1 MNSAYQRGVSSAQAK
16 KIAVVPGS
24 MMAVSLD
31 EAEATRYLKKLNRG
45 SAVVACVNSPLSQT
59 LSGDETAIDEIKE
72 VLDRDGI
79 FARKLKVDTAYH
91 SHHMQRVAE
100 HYQAAIANV
109 DSSEVR
115 NGVTFYSSVTGSV
128 KSTGFDSDYW
138 TTNLVS
144 QVKFSQA
151 LTLLQRDQIT
161 HDANMDVSLFVEI
174 GPHSALAGPSRQT
187 LAQSGSKQ
195 FKYEYLSALVR
206 NTDAL
211 QSTLTLV
218 GKMFE
223 IGVQIDVKAILT
235 MADKTRPEIIR
246 DLKLYPWDLAPFW
259 RESRLSKAHR
269 FRRFPQHDLLG
280 LFDPASTIQ
289 EPRWRYFVN
298 LDSLP
303 WLRGHMVEGFTIY
316 PGAGYL
322 AMAIEATVQLTQMRG
337 LQDPISKF
345 ILRNVVISK
354 SIILNEPDSGS
365 SGEVEVQLSMSEGG
379 QQEGSR
385 WELFRIRSY
394 NADDGSWSDHCS
406 GEIKVEHET
415 SELDEVEGSREE
427 HLRQEEAKQFLETSL
442 QSCDAEMTKSE
453 FYDFSRVS
461 GNEWSG
467 AFTPIN
473 SAKYGKD
480 RGVFEI
486 ANPDIAPL
494 MPYRSF
500 RPHVIH
506 PITLDATQQMSA
518 LLFKKLVTNAACV
531 PTKISLLEISANL
544 STVAGDILTGTMH
557 IEADGP
563 KASRGEGW
571 VFQKNADGCLS
582 PVIRLVADLRAIGET
597 REEGNQPFAQDVV
610 NRLDWNLDVD
620 FMSRDSFL
628 QMLSSTLGF
637 DENTTHGFDGNKI
650 SIEESDKE
658 FLLTDQASS
667 IWFRNAVRYV
677 EEVNPGTTTLQQLP
691 FLGWMKR
698 WLSSEYCKQIMSG
711 LTAED
716 EESIVERVASS
727 TTSAQLQLTARVGN
741 ALPRILTGETP
752 ALDVML
758 EGNLLSR
765 YYESG
770 ILVGPYEAAVAYLKV
785 LTFKNPR
792 LRILE
797 YGAGTGGCTKWL
809 TRGLS
814 GQNGAV
820 GLPVEQYTFTDV
832 SSYFF
837 EEARQR
843 FAAWE
848 DVMEFRILDADADP
862 IEQGFEPG
870 SYDVVVGA
878 NVLHATRNIDV
889 TMSRVRK
896 LLKPGGSLVLLDI
909 EPRGAAV
916 GLIGGGLTGWWA
928 PEEDFRIDGPLL
940 FRNQWDEVL
949 SRTGYGGIHL
959 NWECLMVA
967 RAEPTPESSNGTSA
981 RNSVV
986 LVNDAVDEHVAN
998 LAVEF
1003 TSRDIDVVE
1012 CPWDQIK
1019 AQEDSL
1025 YVIIDHAEKN
1035 LLFDPQPQLLE
1046 TVNALLIAKCP
1057 VLWVLVQDTA
1067 NAASSAYKGLV
1078 NAFIRVIK
1086 RENSTASVVTLDIRE
1101 PALQSE
1107 TTARVVAD
1115 VALRRFWPRAGDS
1128 PSLEPEFA
1136 YEKNQIL
1143 IPRVKPDADFLQWAR
1158 RRTGFGAADETET
1171 APYQGDRPLKAEV
1184 ATPGLLNTLRFVE
1197 NEIPAAPAPSQI
1209 TVKAEAHGLSHKDLS
1224 LILGQIGTDARFT
1237 GEFAGVVTAVGEDMR
1252 GLYQV
1257 GDRVM
1262 GLGSQPFSNLLHVH
1276 GYMAHRT
1283 PSWMSATVA
1292 ASIPHAYVTAY
1303 HSLITVGRLERGHS
1317 VLIQDA
1323 SAPVGQAAIQL
1334 AQHIGAAI
1342 FCTVGTAEERRLLLE
1357 EYGIT
1362 EGHIFSSQKGTLER
1376 GIMRHTNSQGVDLV
1390 LSLSTGEALRDGLDC
1405 VKLLGTFV
1413 MLGGSETQQG
1423 VQLSMTA
1430 LHKSVTFHAFDLDT
1444 LSARDPGRIH
1454 RMLGDIRSLLES
1466 KALRPI
1472 SPITIYPI
1480 DDIAGSFRYLG
1491 SEKRTGKVVLEVQAD
1506 SKIQCLPAKPPLL
1519 RMRRDATYVAA
1530 GGLGDLT
1537 WRVCLF
1543 LASRG
1548 AGHVVCLSR
1557 RVIDDATKEKF
1568 AAAVREHGCELHVL
1582 QCDITNE
1589 ESVRC
1594 VAAYCSKLPPVRG
1607 VINGA
1612 MVLRVRR

>member
-1 MNSAYQRGVSSAQAK
+1 
-16 KIAVVPGS
+16 

-31 EAEATRYLKKLNRG
+31 ETEAKRYLKKLSRG

-91 SHHMQRVAE
+91 SHHMQRVAQQ
-100 HYQAAIANV
+100 YQEAIANI
-109 DSSEVR
+109 DSSGVR
-115 NGVTFYSSVTGSV
+115 DDVTFYSSVTGAV
-128 KSTGFDSDYW
+128 KSTGFDSNYW
-138 TTNLVS
+138 TSNLVS

-151 LTLLQRDQIT
+151 LALLQREQIM
-161 HDANMDVSLFVEI
+161 HDANMDVGIFVEI

-187 LAQSGSKQ
+187 LAQAGAKNS
-195 FKYEYLSALVR
+195 KYEYLSALVR
-206 NTDAL
+206 NNDAV
-211 QSTLTLV
+211 QSSLTLV
-218 GKMFE
+218 GKLFE
-223 IGVQIDVKAILT
+223 LGIRIDMPAVFT
-235 MADKTRPEIIR
+235 MANKTRPEIIR
-246 DLKLYPWDLAPFW
+246 DLKPYPWDLAPFW
-259 RESRLSKAHR
+259 RESRLSKAQR
-269 FRRFPQHDLLG
+269 FRRFPHHDLLG
-280 LFDPASTIQ
+280 LFDPASTIH
-289 EPRWRYFVN
+289 EPRWRYFIQ

-303 WLRGHMVEGFTIY
+303 WLRGHVVEGFTIY

-322 AMAIEATVQLTQMRG
+322 TMAIEATVQLMQMRG
-337 LQDPISKF
+337 LQKPITKF
-345 ILRNVVISK
+345 ILRNVSISK
-354 SIILNEPDSGS
+354 SIVLTEPDAGS
-365 SGEVEVQLSMSEGG
+365 SGEVEVQLSMSDAG
-379 QQEGSR
+379 QYEGSR

-406 GEIKVEHET
+406 GEITVEHET
-415 SELDEVEGSREE
+415 SEPDEVEGAREE
-427 HLRQEEAKQFLETSL
+427 ALRREEAMQFLATSL
-442 QSCDAEMTKSE
+442 QNCDAEMTKSE
-453 FYDFSRVS
+453 FYDFSRAS
-461 GNEWSG
+461 GNEFSG

-486 ANPDIAPL
+486 STPDIAPL

-500 RPHVIH
+500 RPHIIH
-506 PITLDATQQMSA
+506 PITLDATQQMNA

-531 PTKISLLEISANL
+531 PTKIPLLEISASL
-544 STVAGDILTGTMH
+544 STEAGNTLTGTMQ

-571 VFQKNADGCLS
+571 VFQKNADGHLS
-582 PVIRLVADLRAIGET
+582 PVIRLLVNLRAIGET
-597 REEGNQPFAQDVV
+597 REEEDQPFVQDVV

-620 FMSRDSFL
+620 FMSRGSFL
-628 QMLSSTLGF
+628 QMLSSTLGL
-637 DENTTHGFDGNKI
+637 DEGTTHGFDGTKI
-650 SIEESDKE
+650 SIQESDEE

-667 IWFRNAVRYV
+667 IWFRNAVHHV
-677 EEVNPGTTTLQQLP
+677 EESNPGMMAPQQLD

-698 WLSSEYCKQIMSG
+698 WLSSDYCHQIMSG

-716 EESIVERVASS
+716 EKKILERVASS
-727 TTSAQLQLTARVGN
+727 ETSAQLQLTARVGN
-741 ALPRILTGETP
+741 ALPAILTGETP

-765 YYESG
+765 YYEGG

-797 YGAGTGGCTKWL
+797 CGAGTGGCTKWL

-814 GQNGAV
+814 GQNGAA
-820 GLPVEQYTFTDV
+820 GLPIERYTFTDV

-837 EEARQR
+837 EDARQR

-848 DVMEFRILDADADP
+848 DVMEFRTLDVDADP

-870 SYDVVVGA
+870 SYDVVVAA

-896 LLKPGGSLVLLDI
+896 LLRPGGSLVLLDI

-916 GLIGGGLTGWWA
+916 GLIGGGLTGWWV

-940 FRNQWDEVL
+940 SHNQWHEVL

-959 NWECLMVA
+959 SWECLMIA
-967 RAEPTPESSNGTSA
+967 RAEQEQEQEPSNGTSA
-981 RNSVV
+981 ARHSVV
-986 LVNDAVDEHVAN
+986 LVNDAADDHVAKV
-998 LAVEF
+998 AAEF

-1012 CPWDQIK
+1012 CPWDQVK

-1025 YVIIDHAEKN
+1025 YVIIDRAEKN
-1035 LLFDPQPQLLE
+1035 LLLDPKPQLLE
-1046 TVNALLIAKCP
+1046 TVNALLSVKCP
-1057 VLWVLVQDTA
+1057 VLWVVVQDTA
-1067 NAASSAYKGLV
+1067 DAAASAYKGLV
-1078 NAFIRVIK
+1078 NAFIRVVR
-1086 RENSTASVVTLDIRE
+1086 RENSNASVVTLDVRQ

-1107 TTARVVAD
+1107 ITARVVAD
-1115 VALRRFWPRAGDS
+1115 VALRRFWPQVGDM

-1136 YEKNQIL
+1136 YEDNQIL
-1143 IPRVKPDADFLQWAR
+1143 IPRVKPDAEFLQWAR
-1158 RRTGFGAADETET
+1158 RRTGSGTADETEI
-1171 APYQGDRPLKAEV
+1171 APYQGGRVLKAQV
-1184 ATPGLLNTLRFVE
+1184 ATPGLLNSLRFVD
-1197 NEIPAAPAPSQI
+1197 NEMPGAPAPSQI
-1209 TVKAEAHGLSHKDLS
+1209 TVKAEAHGMSYKDIGLV
-1224 LILGQIGTDARFT
+1224 LGQSGTDARFT

-1262 GLGSQPFSNLLHVH
+1262 GLGSQPFSNLLHAH
-1276 GYMAHRT
+1276 GYLTHRV
-1283 PSWMSATVA
+1283 PNWLSATVA

-1303 HSLITVGRLERGHS
+1303 HCLITIGRLERGNS

-1323 SAPVGQAAIQL
+1323 SEPVGQVALQL

-1342 FCTVGTAEERRLLLE
+1342 FCTVGTATERKLLLD
-1357 EYGIT
+1357 EYGIS
-1362 EGHIFSSQKGTLER
+1362 EDHIFSSQKGSFER
-1376 GIMRHTNSQGVDLV
+1376 GIMRHTNGEGVDLV
-1390 LSLSTGEALRDGLDC
+1390 LSSSTGEALRDGLDC
-1405 VKLLGTFV
+1405 VKLLGIFV
-1413 MLGGSETQQG
+1413 TLAGSETQQG
-1423 VQLSMTA
+1423 IQLSLTA

-1444 LSARDPGRIH
+1444 LSARDPGRVH
-1454 RMLGDIRSLLES
+1454 RILGDIRGLLES

-1472 SPITIYPI
+1472 RPITVYPVDHLGDAI
-1480 DDIAGSFRYLG
+1480 RFMG
-1491 SEKRTGKVVLEVQAD
+1491 SEKHTGKVVLEVQAA
-1506 SKIQCLPAKPPLL
+1506 SKVQCLPAKPPLL
-1519 RMRRDATYVAA
+1519 RMRKDGTYVAA

-1537 WRVCLF
+1537 WRICVF

-1548 AGHVVCLSR
+1548 AGHIVSLSR
-1557 RVIDDATKEKF
+1557 RAIDEETKETF
-1568 AAAVREHGCELHVL
+1568 VAAVRQYGCELHVL

-1589 ESVRC
+1589 ESVKR
-1594 VAAYCSKLPPVRG
+1594 AATYCSKLPPVRG
-1607 VINGA
+1607 VVNGT
-1612 MVLRVRR
+1612 MVLRVGR